1 MLCQSCG
8 ASSSNAEVCD
18 YCGVKIV
25 LKEISK
31 VLKTE
36 DSKRAK
42 TLALDEVLSFIYDDE
57 KNTDQVFQRL
67 IEKTEGYI
75 EDLDLKRAEFL
86 AKLALQESNQNDKA
100 LLLSAHVKTLYGE
113 KLSGSIQS
121 ANIKQK
127 YIKDAREIL
136 NKITSSEIEDQVNA
150 LNSKLDSIEGLKA
163 GLYTEIISDEEGN
176 LKNVST
182 ADEGVA
188 GCATIA
194 GWIIGGLIVLGYII
208 TLFDTY

>member
-8 ASSSNAEVCD
+8 ASSTNDQVCD

-31 VLKTE
+31 VLRTE

-42 TLALDEVLSFIYDDE
+42 TLGLEEVLSFIYDDE
-57 KNTDQVFQRL
+57 ENTDQVFQRL
-67 IEKTEGYI
+67 IERTEGFI
-75 EDLDLKRAEFL
+75 EDLELKKAEFL
-86 AKLALQESNQNDKA
+86 AKLALEESNQNDKA
-100 LLLSAHVKTLYGE
+100 LLLSAQVKTLYGE
-113 KLSGSIQS
+113 KLSGSIQA

-136 NKITSSEIEDQVNA
+136 SKITSGNLEEQVNSLKA
-150 LNSKLDSIEGLKA
+150 KLDAIEGLKA
-163 GLYTEIISDEEGN
+163 GHYTEIIADEEGN
-176 LKNVST
+176 LKSVSS

-194 GWIIGGLIVLGYII
+194 GWLIGGLVVLGYMI
-208 TLFDTY
+208 TIFDTY

>member
-8 ASSSNAEVCD
+8 ASSSNDQVCD

-36 DSKRAK
+36 DSKRAT

-67 IEKTEGYI
+67 IEKTEGFI

-100 LLLSAHVKTLYGE
+100 LLLSAQVKTLYGQ

-136 NKITSSEIEDQVNA
+136 NKITSSDIEDQVNA

-163 GLYTEIISDEEGN
+163 GHYTEIISDEEGN
-176 LKNVST
+176 LQNISS

-194 GWIIGGLIVLGYII
+194 GWIIGGLVVLGYMI